1 MHAAIPF
8 ITNTLNKF
16 SEKHEN
22 MSFLYGYD
30 QFLRQ
35 HIIDVTPLSEYNS
48 EEYLLDEV
56 DFISNFIERYPA
68 ENVLFVSNDAYIK
81 VNDPIHYAKKGAVK
95 YFSQLQFNEM
105 DFHKNSVSLKGKLNI
120 PGSISDVFK
129 NIKFNEGPSKCELK
143 LDAKWKNQDVFAGDN
158 TYAMAA

>member
-1 MHAAIPF
+1 MYAAIPF

-30 QFLRQ
+30 QFLCQ
-35 HIIDVTPLSEYNS
+35 HIIDVNPKDSYDS
-48 EEYLLDEV
+48 DAYLLDEV
-56 DFISNFIERYPA
+56 DFIADFITRFPE
-68 ENVLFVSNDAYIK
+68 ESILFVSNDDYIK

-95 YFSQLQFNEM
+95 YFSQLQFNEVE
-105 DFHKNSVSLKGKLNI
+105 FHMNAVSVKGELNI
-120 PGSISDVFK
+120 VGSISDVFH
-129 NIKFNEGPSKCELK
+129 NIKFNEMPNNIKLK
-143 LDAKWKNQDVFAGDN
+143 LNEKWNNQDVFAGDN